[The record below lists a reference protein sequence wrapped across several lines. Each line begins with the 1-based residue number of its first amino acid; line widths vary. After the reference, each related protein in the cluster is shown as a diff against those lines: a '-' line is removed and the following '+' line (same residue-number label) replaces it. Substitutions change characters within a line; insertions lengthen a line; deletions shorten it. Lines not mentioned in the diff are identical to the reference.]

1 MVTISSEEKI
11 IKTILG
17 KGDKIDLK
25 NGWGYLEVRS
35 PRYLYLSKTNHSE
48 SFWDGFALDE
58 MSICTKLYGEDP
70 KRGICPEVPYP
81 PHAPQAELSL
91 RRLALFLWRCSNSP
105 EGIKSES
112 WLNGIIEKT
121 IQDIPFPDS
130 VSAKRRDEAKWP
142 MLMIHRSW
150 YESLSVLFK
159 ICGFAVDQALLDKR
173 EDKIVLIT
181 NYGPKQGVVGYGK
194 GASKIY
200 LAGNEKSRT
209 ICYSV
214 AEFTDKLR
222 EAIATSG
229 MSLKFQEFSELCI
242 YLNRIEDNLQPDPFR
257 PVALYSSPPELASV
271 MMQIPKSV
279 PGWGTCMKTL
289 GVIGTSK
296 AFLSTDLSGTELIV
310 KSNVRDI
317 NLMSIHPLF
326 TENTQVFLDYMREHA
341 SHMTCPKMELGEEEE
356 DESGWPVFEGSS
368 GMMKLAVAELIERG
382 CRSSIY
388 GPAIAGP
395 SHTLYLVTDYTNKP
409 GNLRVVDNLTS
420 VGMVS
425 GQELDSSSYQ
435 RGRKIYSSLP
445 DFLEAFDKKVRSSPP
460 GTLPLP
466 PKIIEFCIDGRR
478 IRVGGDIPKETKL
491 RIKCEYI
498 EPTLKLNKLKLKF

>member
-11 IKTILG
+11 IKIILG
-17 KGDKIDLK
+17 KGDRINLE
-25 NGWGYLEVRS
+25 NGWGYLEVRDMK
-35 PRYLYLSKTNHSE
+35 YLYLSKTKHSS
-48 SFWDGFALDE
+48 SFWDEFALDQ
-58 MSICTKLYGEDP
+58 MSICSKLYEGTA
-70 KRGICPEVPYP
+70 KSGVCPEVTYP
-81 PHAPQAELSL
+81 PHMPQAELSL
-91 RRLALFLWRCSNSP
+91 RRLALFLWRCSNNP

-112 WLNGIIEKT
+112 WLNGIMEKT
-121 IQDIPFPDS
+121 IRDIPFPDS
-130 VSAKRRDEAKWP
+130 VSAERRDEAKWP
-142 MLMIHRSW
+142 MLMMHRSW
-150 YESLSVLFK
+150 YESLNVLFK
-159 ICGFAVDQALLDKR
+159 ICGFTIDQALLDKR

-181 NYGPKQGVVGYGK
+181 NCGPKQGVVGYGK
-194 GASKIY
+194 GAPKIY
-200 LAGNEKSRT
+200 LAGNEKCRT
-209 ICYSV
+209 VCYSV

-229 MSLKFQEFSELCI
+229 MPLKFQEFSELCI

-310 KSNVRDI
+310 RSDVRDI
-317 NLMSIHPLF
+317 NLMSIRPLF
-326 TENTQVFLDYMREHA
+326 TENTRVFLDHMREHA

-356 DESGWPVFEGSS
+356 DKSGWPVFKGSS
-368 GMMKLAVAELIERG
+368 KMIELAIAELIERG
-382 CRSSIY
+382 CQSSILR
-388 GPAIAGP
+388 PMIAGP
-395 SHTLYLVTDYTNKP
+395 SHVLYLVTNYRNKP
-409 GNLRVVDNLTS
+409 GNLQVVDNLTS
-420 VGMVS
+420 VGMAP
-425 GQELDSSSYQ
+425 GQELDSDSYQ
-435 RGRKIYSSLP
+435 RSRKIYSSP
-445 DFLEAFDKKVRSSPP
+445 SDFLEAFDKKVRSSPP

-466 PKIIEFCIDGRR
+466 PKITEFCIDGRR